1 MGSYIFKK
9 HQEHFKVQGQH
20 MHGRDCSHMAYY
32 VLISV
37 VGDVCFSVYR
47 PHALRLDVGMIYHF
61 TLLLTLTN
69 RAKDILLS
77 GACV

>member
-1 MGSYIFKK
+1 
-9 HQEHFKVQGQH
+9 
-20 MHGRDCSHMAYY
+20 MAYY

-61 TLLLTLTN
+61 TLLLTLAN